1 MVTNKTLQFG
11 RRSYLPILGLL
22 HNIGDCRRHTARAFA
37 PWRSHRRGEI
47 FMTAISRHGDTH
59 RHLATRINLWRH
71 PSPYGDT
78 FPDLATGVAKARQP
92 RELDH
97 ILHSVS
103 TGTYAIQEMAGWRN
117 KKGKSGS
124 VATLSSS
131 KMAERASVFPQ
142 VAAEVFWLPKQKRL
156 SHYRDVISVVLSC
169 FGDPR
174 RRSAICVAVPQQLSR
189 YGEASSCAMQAIA
202 AHLAVPRPS
211 RNRDFGRDCRRQ
223 CCAIGPFIIQIAV

>member
-1 MVTNKTLQFG
+1 M
-11 RRSYLPILGLL
+11 
-22 HNIGDCRRHTARAFA
+22 
-37 PWRSHRRGEI
+37 
-47 FMTAISRHGDTH
+47 MAISRHGDTH
-59 RHLATRINLWRH
+59 RHLATRINLWQH

-131 KMAERASVFPQ
+131 KMAQRARRIRL
-142 VAAEVFWLPKQKRL
+142 AKQTRL
-156 SHYRDVISVVLSC
+156 SRYRDVISAILLR
-169 FGDPR
+169 FGDPHR
-174 RRSAICVAVPQQLSR
+174 PSAICVAVPQQLSR
-189 YGEASSCAMQAIA
+189 YGEASTCAMQAIA
-202 AHLAVPRPS
+202 ARLAVPRPS
-211 RNRDFGRDCRRQ
+211 RNRNFGRDSRCQ
-223 CCAIGPFIIQIAV
+223 CCAIGP

>member
-1 MVTNKTLQFG
+1 MFALSRFITSKYREHVGECGDDVNEMVGQNSRLAIRLAINNVSETG
-11 RRSYLPILGLL
+11 SWEILGLL
-22 HNIGDCRRHTARAFA
+22 HKIGDGRRHTARAFG

-59 RHLATRINLWRH
+59 RHLATCINLWRH

-78 FPDLATGVAKARQP
+78 FPDLATGVAKARQL

-103 TGTYAIQEMAGWRN
+103 TGMYAIQEMAGWRN

-131 KMAERASVFPQ
+131 KMAERASTGGSRSLPVSQ
-142 VAAEVFWLPKQKRL
+142 TEEAVALPRCYL
-156 SHYRDVISVVLSC
+156 CWSVALW
-169 FGDPR
+169 
-174 RRSAICVAVPQQLSR
+174 
-189 YGEASSCAMQAIA
+189 
-202 AHLAVPRPS
+202 
-211 RNRDFGRDCRRQ
+211 
-223 CCAIGPFIIQIAV
+223 